1 MTEQHAS
8 PAAPPAQVLISVI
21 GGERYGIDL
30 PYVRGIDMAP
40 PLTRVPGAPPAIL
53 GVYLRQGVLMVA
65 ADPRVPLG
73 LPAVEASDPHYLV
86 VEAGDLEAA
95 LLVDA
100 VLEVIELS
108 HDQVHDLPPALGD
121 GRIVR
126 GRAVI
131 DGGAVL
137 LLDAPALLNAL
148 ARGATPGRGGE
159 PAAET

>member
-8 PAAPPAQVLISVI
+8 LTVPLAQVLIVI
-21 GGERYGIDL
+21 ISGERYGIDL

-40 PLTRVPGAPPAIL
+40 SLTRVPGAPSSIL
-53 GVYLRQGVLMVA
+53 GVYLRQGALMVA

-73 LPAVEASDPHYLV
+73 LPAVEASEPHYLV

-100 VLEVIELS
+100 VLEVVDLS
-108 HDQVHDLPPALGD
+108 HDQVHDLPPALAD
-121 GRIVR
+121 SRIVR

-137 LLDAPALLNAL
+137 LLDVPALLDAI
-148 ARGATPGRGGE
+148 AHAPAPGRGRE